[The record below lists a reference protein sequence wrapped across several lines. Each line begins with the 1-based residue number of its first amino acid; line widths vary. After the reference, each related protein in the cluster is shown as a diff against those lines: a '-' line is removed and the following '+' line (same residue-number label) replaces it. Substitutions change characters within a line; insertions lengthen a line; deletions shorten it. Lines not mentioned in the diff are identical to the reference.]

1 MSGRL
6 IAIFLP
12 SDKCPG
18 KLGTTVLFSLFQA
31 RGETHSAVP
40 WGKQWRKGVIWSS
53 WTDPSSAGLYFSF
66 PAVISMRNTQIPEV
80 PSASHWPSGAL
91 TVQTAMGSP
100 LSSGADNSPSWVAAT
115 FLFSWQ
121 VSQAL
126 VPCLGSS
133 KGSIP
138 SLVHC
143 LAQEAA
149 SPPLPSA
156 SQKKL
161 LGPSPPS
168 RLPRADNRNTAEQ
181 RGSITLNKMQGVKAL
196 LSLTREIQ
204 KAHCKSMPR
213 SHCRVW
219 EPRCFF
225 STHHYCNDAT
235 ALLQF
240 CLPLSSV
247 PGHEQQLS
255 HDAYLLCALQLHF
268 AAFWHL
274 PAQPLLSMTQPF
286 LPLPA
291 LHLQTLHTASLGILS

>member
-18 KLGTTVLFSLFQA
+18 KLGTRVLFSLFQA

-66 PAVISMRNTQIPEV
+66 PALISMRNTQLPEV

-100 LSSGADNSPSWVAAT
+100 LSSGADNSPSRVAAT

-133 KGSIP
+133 KGSIR
-138 SLVHC
+138 SLQCIAWH
-143 LAQEAA
+143 
-149 SPPLPSA
+149 
-156 SQKKL
+156 KKL
-161 LGPSPPS
+161 P
-168 RLPRADNRNTAEQ
+168 
-181 RGSITLNKMQGVKAL
+181 
-196 LSLTREIQ
+196 
-204 KAHCKSMPR
+204 AHLFPVQAKR
-213 SHCRVW
+213 S
-219 EPRCFF
+219 
-225 STHHYCNDAT
+225 
-235 ALLQF
+235 
-240 CLPLSSV
+240 
-247 PGHEQQLS
+247 
-255 HDAYLLCALQLHF
+255 
-268 AAFWHL
+268 FWD
-274 PAQPLLSMTQPF
+274 PLLPPGCQGQTTGTRQNREGV
-286 LPLPA
+286 
-291 LHLQTLHTASLGILS
+291 LHWTRCKG